1 MQDSMLGRF
10 CLLKLDELIEAVAVL
25 DDLCANALPDVPGA
39 NSAYQLLT
47 HCLGML
53 TQWTRADILGQSVSR
68 DRDTEFTSSGSVEA
82 LIDRARAVREQF
94 AHDLGRID
102 PDRPVAGREHR
113 TEFWATCAEGILLHV
128 LEELCQHLGHLE
140 MTRDV
145 IAASATSGQP
155 D

>member
-1 MQDSMLGRF
+1 M
-10 CLLKLDELIEAVAVL
+10 
-25 DDLCANALPDVPGA
+25 PGA

-102 PDRPVAGREHR
+102 PDNAATYEANAAAATDGIVAVDTEIALLLEPVTDRPIIVFHDAFGYFARHYGLTIAGAIADGDAAAPGAARI
-113 TEFWATCAEGILLHV
+113 AELIMALRA
-128 LEELCQHLGHLE
+128 C
-140 MTRDV
+140 
-145 IAASATSGQP
+145 P
-155 D
+155 